1 MTYSKLQFSKLKKF
15 ISWSL
20 FGELRLTQ
28 ILLNFKS
35 PWWNLKTRGLGPKL
49 CVAFLLFA
57 FWKEF
62 RPFKIKEAVIFVE
75 KKNQNFNKN
84 KKESKTENP
93 IHSFRKINLCF
104 SSYKNRELKV
114 KLWWIG
120 ACERKKSAFFVT
132 FILSEESFF
141 NIRVLSKFIVYWINF
156 ENKYIFTYQKT
167 LLHTLLLLVF
177 KIVKSLYTN
186 TSHDRF
192 HVVSTWNTHGVF
204 VRLMYP

>member
-1 MTYSKLQFSKLKKF
+1 MKLKNQRSGTKTACGF
-15 ISWSL
+15 SVIC
-20 FGELRLTQ
+20 
-28 ILLNFKS
+28 ILKGVVTFLNQ
-35 PWWNLKTRGLGPKL
+35 RG
-49 CVAFLLFA
+49 CDFY
-57 FWKEF
+57 W
-62 RPFKIKEAVIFVE
+62 

-84 KKESKTENP
+84 KKEPKMENP
-93 IHSFRKINLCF
+93 THSFRKINLYF
-104 SSYKNRELKV
+104 SSYKNCELKV

-132 FILSEESFF
+132 FMLFGEKFF

-156 ENKYIFTYQKT
+156 ENKYTFTYQKT

-204 VRLMYP
+204 VRLVYP